1 MRSTQTSNNRMT
13 GNSDATRR
21 RGGSRAILLGAAA
34 MIAAAGSFGAAQII
48 PFSSAIAE
56 TPAIKAQA
64 FPTFANVIESVRD
77 AVVSVKVT
85 IAEVGDTNNFGT
97 FNGRPMPDIQPGD
110 PLERFFRQFGE
121 RGPSAGPSQRRPSPR
136 GPARIRRSQGSG
148 FVISADG
155 YVVTNNHVVK
165 DAKQVKLTFDNG
177 KTVDAKIVGRDPRTD
192 LALLKIT
199 EAGNYKFVSFAK
211 TLPRVG
217 DWVVAIGNPFGLG
230 GTVTAGIVSA
240 RGRDI
245 GSGPYDDYLQI
256 DAPVNRGNSGG
267 PTFDSQ
273 GNVVG
278 VNTAIYSPSG
288 GSVGIGFA
296 IPANVAEQVISSLR
310 DKGSVSRGYLGVQIQ
325 PVSPAIAEALGIK
338 ENSGALIAESTPG
351 LPADKAGLQSG
362 DIIVSVNGEKIDGP
376 RKLAR
381 TIAGINPGVA
391 VKIGYLRKGESRT
404 TELNLASLPD
414 QRTAALSSPRSPAT
428 PPAGLDPRFGM
439 TLEPA
444 TDVAGAGGQGVVIAE
459 LDPSGLAA
467 RQGLRSG
474 DVILEAG
481 GKTVGSPTE
490 FTKIISSASG
500 NGRKAILL
508 RVKSGDKTRFVALAF
523 RNRDS
528 G

>member
-1 MRSTQTSNNRMT
+1 
-13 GNSDATRR
+13 
-21 RGGSRAILLGAAA
+21 
-34 MIAAAGSFGAAQII
+34 
-48 PFSSAIAE
+48 
-56 TPAIKAQA
+56 
-64 FPTFANVIESVRD
+64 
-77 AVVSVKVT
+77 
-85 IAEVGDTNNFGT
+85 
-97 FNGRPMPDIQPGD
+97 
-110 PLERFFRQFGE
+110 
-121 RGPSAGPSQRRPSPR
+121 
-136 GPARIRRSQGSG
+136 
-148 FVISADG
+148 
-155 YVVTNNHVVK
+155 
-165 DAKQVKLTFDNG
+165 
-177 KTVDAKIVGRDPRTD
+177 
-192 LALLKIT
+192 
-199 EAGNYKFVSFAK
+199 
-211 TLPRVG
+211 
-217 DWVVAIGNPFGLG
+217 
-230 GTVTAGIVSA
+230 
-240 RGRDI
+240 
-245 GSGPYDDYLQI
+245 
-256 DAPVNRGNSGG
+256 
-267 PTFDSQ
+267 
-273 GNVVG
+273 
-278 VNTAIYSPSG
+278 
-288 GSVGIGFA
+288 
-296 IPANVAEQVISSLR
+296 
-310 DKGSVSRGYLGVQIQ
+310 
-325 PVSPAIAEALGIK
+325 
-338 ENSGALIAESTPG
+338 
-351 LPADKAGLQSG
+351 
-362 DIIVSVNGEKIDGP
+362 
-376 RKLAR
+376 AR